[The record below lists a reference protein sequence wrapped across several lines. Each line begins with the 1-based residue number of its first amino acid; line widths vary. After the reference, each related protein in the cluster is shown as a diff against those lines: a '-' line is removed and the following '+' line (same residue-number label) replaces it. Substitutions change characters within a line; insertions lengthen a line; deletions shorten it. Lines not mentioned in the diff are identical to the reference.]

1 MQVLP
6 DDVID
11 AAAGVIRA
19 AIARGVTLATAESC
33 TGGLVA
39 GALTAIA
46 GSSAAVEAGF
56 VTYSNAAKTRLI
68 GVDAAIIEAHGAVS
82 EQTARAMAEG
92 ALAHGG
98 TTLAVSITGIA
109 GPGGGSADKPVGL
122 VHFATAGPKGVRHRE
137 ERFGDRGRDGV
148 RHAAVLT
155 ALAMLMDQLADD

>member
-6 DDVID
+6 DDVVVSATEVVK
-11 AAAGVIRA
+11 AAL
-19 AIARGVTLATAESC
+19 ARGVMMVTVESC

-39 GALTAIA
+39 GALTAVP

-56 VTYSNAAKTRLI
+56 VTYSNAAKTRLV
-68 GVDAAIIEAHGAVS
+68 GVDAAIIQAHGAVS
-82 EQTARAMAEG
+82 EETARAMAEG
-92 ALAHGG
+92 ALARGG
-98 TTLAVSITGIA
+98 GGLAVSITGIA

-137 ERFGDRGRDGV
+137 ERFGDLGRDGV

-155 ALAMLMDQLADD
+155 ALAMLKEQLADD